1 MIKIDRI
8 IIDIRSYAVT
18 QVTQLRSYAR
28 YTMDLRDIDTTDM
41 EIYNTIIVEKVYK
54 TAFLAFWILFSQLL

>member
-8 IIDIRSYAVT
+8 IIDIRKI
-18 QVTQLRSYAR
+18 YAR

-41 EIYNTIIVEKVYK
+41 EIYNSIIVEKVYK
-54 TAFLAFWILFSQLL
+54 AAFLAFWVLFSQLL

>member
-8 IIDIRSYAVT
+8 IIDIRKI
-18 QVTQLRSYAR
+18 YAR

>member
-8 IIDIRSYAVT
+8 IIDIRR
-18 QVTQLRSYAR
+18 LRSYAR

-41 EIYNTIIVEKVYK
+41 GIYNTIIVEKVYK

>member
-1 MIKIDRI
+1 M
-8 IIDIRSYAVT
+8 
-18 QVTQLRSYAR
+18 
-28 YTMDLRDIDTTDM
+28 MDLRDIDTTDM

>member
-8 IIDIRSYAVT
+8 IIDIRSYAD
-18 QVTQLRSYAR
+18 YAR

-41 EIYNTIIVEKVYK
+41 EIYNTIIVDKVYK

>member
-1 MIKIDRI
+1 MIEYNRYKHI
-8 IIDIRSYAVT
+8 YARYT
-18 QVTQLRSYAR
+18 QR

-41 EIYNTIIVEKVYK
+41 EIYNTIIVDKVYK